1 MAEVKEFTLKISVAQ
16 AQENIDELNK
26 SLKLQEDLI
35 DDLEKETRNLEKTL
49 NSTSKTN
56 LATRQKL
63 NDKIKQTKE
72 RLKDEK
78 NALKDLNKD
87 RKKAN
92 ETLKQSTD
100 DAADYSG
107 VLGMIDAKTGGLISG
122 LTGMTKSLG
131 GATKGLKL
139 MKIAIIGTGIGA
151 LLIAIMAVGAAFK
164 GSEEGQNKFAKIM
177 AVIGALTGN
186 IVDLFADLG
195 EAIISAFE
203 NPKQA
208 LNDFVKLIKDNLI
221 TRFEG
226 LLNLIPSIGEAVNQL
241 FKGNF
246 SEAGK
251 IAADAV
257 GKVTLG
263 VDSVT
268 DSLGKAGDALKDFAK
283 EQVEEGKAAASV
295 ADMRAKADK
304 IERELIVKRS
314 KLESEV
320 ALLRL
325 KSRQEEE
332 FSATERKAALLEAQK
347 LEEQLLEDQTQFLTL
362 RRDAQVLE
370 NTFSRSN
377 KENLTKEAEAIA
389 AVNRQIA
396 SRANTARQV
405 QREVNTIQG
414 QIETEQKAIDA
425 KEAADAK
432 AISDFKKGL
441 QIIDKN
447 DKLAALKKEKADQ
460 ILALED
466 LKVTEEQ
473 KNNLLLEIDASF
485 KAKKSV
491 IDAEVLAAEKVEA
504 DKLVKLK
511 GEIAAA
517 EAITEEEKRALE
529 IEKVTAHYDKL
540 IELAKAQGL
549 AFAQLEKAKGAAID
563 NINEDNSKN
572 EIKWEELTQDQ
583 KVKTVSDGFSNLAS
597 ILGEETVAGK
607 AAAIASATIDTFQS
621 ASASYKSLAGIPVV
635 GPALGAA
642 AAGAAIASG
651 FKQVQ
656 AIRATKIPTLGGQT
670 PPSTGGGSVPSASI
684 PQIPNFNAVGASDT
698 NQLADALG
706 LQSKQPIKTF
716 VVASDVT
723 TAQDLERNI
732 ITGATIG

>member
-1 MAEVKEFTLKISVAQ
+1 MAEVKEYTLKVSTKQ
-16 AQENIDELNK
+16 AQENIDDLNK
-26 SLKLQEDLI
+26 SFKLQESLI

-49 NSTSKTN
+49 NATSKTN
-56 LATRQKL
+56 LAARQKL

-78 NALKDLNKD
+78 IALKDLNKD

-92 ETLKQSTD
+92 ETLKQSTE

-107 VLGMIDAKTGGLISG
+107 VLGMIDAKTGGLISSIG
-122 LTGMTKSLG
+122 RMTTTLK

-151 LLIAIMAVGAAFK
+151 LLIAVTALGAAFR

-208 LNDFVKLIKDNLI
+208 LNDFIDLIKDQLI
-221 TRFEG
+221 TRFNG
-226 LLNLIPSIGEAVNQL
+226 LLTLIPSIGEAVNQL

-332 FSATERKAALLEAQK
+332 FTATERKAALLEAQK

-414 QIETEQKAIDA
+414 QIETENKAILA
-425 KEAADAK
+425 TEKADAK
-432 AISDFKKGL
+432 AISDFKKAL
-441 QIIDKN
+441 VITDKN
-447 DKLAALKKEKADQ
+447 DKLAALEKEKADRV
-460 ILALED
+460 LALEG
-466 LKVTEEQ
+466 LKVSETE
-473 KNNLLLEIDASF
+473 KNDLLLEIDAAYN
-485 KAKKSV
+485 AKKEV
-491 IDAEVLAAEKVEA
+491 IDADLADKEIKRLEAVAAEEIRIT
-504 DKLVKLK
+504 KLVNAQKK
-511 GEIAAA
+511 
-517 EAITEEEKRALE
+517 AL
-529 IEKVTAHYDKL
+529 
-540 IELAKAQGL
+540 
-549 AFAQLEKAKGAAID
+549 
-563 NINEDNSKN
+563 
-572 EIKWEELTQDQ
+572 QD
-583 KVKTVSDGFSNLAS
+583 SNLNNISQGFAL
-597 ILGEETVAGK
+597 LGQIAGK
-607 AAAIASATIDTFQS
+607 NKALQAAAIIGESAVGIAKTVIATQASNATAVAQGV
-621 ASASYKSLAGIPVV
+621 SLAIPT
-635 GPALGAA
+635 AGASIA
-642 AAGAAIASG
+642 TAAGLVASNNVSAGIGIAMNVAATAKALSG
-651 FKQVQ
+651 LK
-656 AIRATKIPTLGGQT
+656 A
-670 PPSTGGGSVPSASI
+670 GGSPPPPPAMRTGSGSSPASI
-684 PQIPNFNAVGASDT
+684 PTPPEFNTVGASGT
-698 NQLADALG
+698 NQLADAIG
-706 LQSKQPIKTF
+706 SQSKQPIKTF

-723 TAQDLERNI
+723 TAQSLERNI
-732 ITGATIG
+732 ITGATVG

>member
-1 MAEVKEFTLKISVAQ
+1 MAEIKEYTLKVSTKQ

-26 SLKLQEDLI
+26 SFKLQESLI

-49 NSTSKTN
+49 NATSKTN
-56 LATRQKL
+56 VAARQKL

-92 ETLKQSTD
+92 ETLKQSTE

-107 VLGMIDAKTGGLISG
+107 VLGMIDAKTGGLISSIG
-122 LTGMTKSLG
+122 RMTTTLK

-195 EAIISAFE
+195 EAIIFAFE

-208 LNDFVKLIKDNLI
+208 LNDFVDLIKNQLI
-221 TRFEG
+221 TRFNG
-226 LLNLIPSIGEAVNQL
+226 LLTLLPSIGEAVNQL

-268 DSLGKAGDALKDFAK
+268 DSLSKAGTALKDFGK
-283 EQVEEGKAAASV
+283 EQVREAKAAASV

-332 FSATERKAALLEAQK
+332 FTATERKAALLEAQK

-414 QIETEQKAIDA
+414 QIETENKAILA
-425 KEAADAK
+425 TEKADAK
-432 AISDFKKGL
+432 AISDFKKAL
-441 QIIDKN
+441 IITDKN
-447 DKLAALKKEKADQ
+447 DKLAALEKEKADRV
-460 ILALED
+460 LALEG
-466 LKVTEEQ
+466 LKVSETE
-473 KNNLLLEIDASF
+473 KNDLLLEIDAAYN
-485 KAKKSV
+485 AKKEV
-491 IDAEVLAAEKVEA
+491 IDAEASDKEIKRLEAVAAEEIRIT
-504 DKLVKLK
+504 KLVNAQKK
-511 GEIAAA
+511 
-517 EAITEEEKRALE
+517 AL
-529 IEKVTAHYDKL
+529 
-540 IELAKAQGL
+540 
-549 AFAQLEKAKGAAID
+549 
-563 NINEDNSKN
+563 
-572 EIKWEELTQDQ
+572 QD
-583 KVKTVSDGFSNLAS
+583 SNLNNISQGFAL
-597 ILGEETVAGK
+597 LGQIAGK
-607 AAAIASATIDTFQS
+607 NKALQAAAIIGESAVGIAKTVIATQASNAATIAQGAALAIPTAG
-621 ASASYKSLAGIPVV
+621 ASV
-635 GPALGAA
+635 AA
-642 AAGAAIASG
+642 AASLVASTNISAGIGIAMNVAATAKALSG
-651 FKQVQ
+651 LK
-656 AIRATKIPTLGGQT
+656 A
-670 PPSTGGGSVPSASI
+670 GGSPPPPPAMRTGSGSSPASI
-684 PQIPNFNAVGASDT
+684 PTPPEFNTVGASGT
-698 NQLADALG
+698 NQLADAIG
-706 LQSKQPIKTF
+706 SQSKQPIKTF

-723 TAQDLERNI
+723 TAQSLERNI
-732 ITGATIG
+732 ITGATVG

>member
-1 MAEVKEFTLKISVAQ
+1 
-16 AQENIDELNK
+16 
-26 SLKLQEDLI
+26 
-35 DDLEKETRNLEKTL
+35 
-49 NSTSKTN
+49 
-56 LATRQKL
+56 
-63 NDKIKQTKE
+63 
-72 RLKDEK
+72 
-78 NALKDLNKD
+78 
-87 RKKAN
+87 
-92 ETLKQSTD
+92 
-100 DAADYSG
+100 
-107 VLGMIDAKTGGLISG
+107 MIDAKTGGLISSIG
-122 LTGMTKSLG
+122 RMTTTLK

-151 LLIAIMAVGAAFK
+151 LLIAITAVGAAFK

-268 DSLGKAGDALKDFAK
+268 DSLSKAGTALKGFAK

-325 KSRQEEE
+325 KSRQEEQ
-332 FSATERKAALLEAQK
+332 FTATERKAALLEAQK

-414 QIETEQKAIDA
+414 QIETENKAILA
-425 KEAADAK
+425 TEAADAK

-441 QIIDKN
+441 RITDKN
-447 DKLAALKKEKADQ
+447 DKLAALEKEKADQ

-466 LKVTEEQ
+466 LKITEEQ
-473 KNNLLLEIDASF
+473 KNNLLLEIDTSF
-485 KAKKSV
+485 KAKKEV
-491 IDAEVLAAEKVEA
+491 IDKEDSEKELKRLKEIA
-504 DKLVKLK
+504 DKKVA
-511 GEIAAA
+511 IQAAVNA
-517 EAITEEEKRALE
+517 QKKALQDANLNN
-529 IEKVTAHYDKL
+529 IG
-540 IELAKAQGL
+540 QG
-549 AFAQLEKAKGAAID
+549 FALLGQL
-563 NINEDNSKN
+563 
-572 EIKWEELTQDQ
+572 
-583 KVKTVSDGFSNLAS
+583 
-597 ILGEETVAGK
+597 AGK
-607 AAAIASATIDTFQS
+607 NKALQAAAIIGESAVGIAKTVIATQASNAAAVAQGVALAIPTAGASVATA
-621 ASASYKSLAGIPVV
+621 ASLVASNNVSAGIGIAMNVAATAKALQGLKAGGAPPPPPKMRTGSVV
-635 GPALGAA
+635 ANV
-642 AAGAAIASG
+642 S
-651 FKQVQ
+651 
-656 AIRATKIPTLGGQT
+656 T
-670 PPSTGGGSVPSASI
+670 PPEI
-684 PQIPNFNAVGASDT
+684 NAVGASGT
-698 NQLADALG
+698 NQLADAIG
-706 LQSKQPIKTF
+706 SQSKQPIKTF

>member
-1 MAEVKEFTLKISVAQ
+1 MAEVKEFELKVSTKQ
-16 AQENIDELNK
+16 AQENINELNK

-49 NSTSKTN
+49 NATSKTN
-56 LATRQKL
+56 LAARQKL

-78 NALKDLNKD
+78 IALKDLNKD
-87 RKKAN
+87 RKAAN
-92 ETLKQSTD
+92 ETLKQSTE

-122 LTGMTKSLG
+122 ITRMTTSLK

-151 LLIAIMAVGAAFK
+151 LLIAITALGAAFT

-195 EAIISAFE
+195 ESIISAFE
-203 NPKQA
+203 NPKEA
-208 LNDFVKLIKDNLI
+208 LNSFIKLIKDNLI

-226 LLNLIPSIGEAVNQL
+226 LLNLIPSIGKAVDQL

-263 VDSVT
+263 VDSIT
-268 DSLGKAGDALKDFAK
+268 DSVTKATEAVKGFVK

-304 IERELIVKRS
+304 IERDLIVKRS

-332 FSATERKAALLEAQK
+332 FTATERKAALLEAQK
-347 LEEQLLEDQTQFLTL
+347 LEEQLLEDQTEYLTL

-377 KENLTKEAEAIA
+377 KENLDKEAEAIA

-414 QIETEQKAIDA
+414 QIETEQKAADA
-425 KEAADAK
+425 IVKADAK
-432 AISDFKKGL
+432 AIADFKKGL
-441 QIIDKN
+441 IEVDKN
-447 DKLAALKKEKADQ
+447 DKLAAIEKEKADRV
-460 ILALED
+460 LALED
-466 LKVTEEQ
+466 LKVSEAQ
-473 KNNLLLEIDASF
+473 KNDLLLEIDAAYN
-485 KAKKSV
+485 AKK
-491 IDAEVLAAEKVEA
+491 EVLDEEAA
-504 DKLVKLK
+504 DKEEKAAKEAADELVK
-511 GEIAAA
+511 
-517 EAITEEEKRALE
+517 
-529 IEKVTAHYDKL
+529 IEKDK
-540 IELAKAQGL
+540 AAQ
-549 AFAQLEKAKGAAID
+549 KAAIQAAQ
-563 NINEDNSKN
+563 INM
-572 EIKWEELTQDQ
+572 
-583 KVKTVSDGFSNLAS
+583 VSQGIAL
-597 ILGEETVAGK
+597 LKQVAGK
-607 AAAIASATIDTFQS
+607 NKALQAAAIIGESAVGIAKTVISTQ
-621 ASASYKSLAGIPVV
+621 AANAG
-635 GPALGAA
+635 ALMTPQAIATSGAA
-642 AAGAAIASG
+642 AVPVIVANKISAGIGIAANLAATRKALQGLKAGGSPPPPPASISG
-651 FKQVQ
+651 ASVTAASTQ
-656 AIRATKIPTLGGQT
+656 AT
-670 PPSTGGGSVPSASI
+670 PPE
-684 PQIPNFNAVGASDT
+684 FNTVGASGT
-698 NQLADALG
+698 NQLADAIG
-706 LQSKQPIKTF
+706 SQTKQPIKTY

-723 TAQDLERNI
+723 TAQNLERNI
-732 ITGATIG
+732 ITGATVG

>member
-26 SLKLQEDLI
+26 SLKLQENLI

-268 DSLGKAGDALKDFAK
+268 DSLSKAGTALKDFAK
-283 EQVEEGKAAASV
+283 EQVREGEAAASV

-325 KSRQEEE
+325 KSRQEEQ
-332 FSATERKAALLEAQK
+332 FTATERKAALLEAQK

-414 QIETEQKAIDA
+414 QIETENKAILA
-425 KEAADAK
+425 TEAADAK

-441 QIIDKN
+441 RITDKN
-447 DKLAALKKEKADQ
+447 DKLAALEKEKADQ

-466 LKVTEEQ
+466 LKITEEQ
-473 KNNLLLEIDASF
+473 KNNLLLEIDTSF
-485 KAKKSV
+485 KAKKEV
-491 IDAEVLAAEKVEA
+491 IDKEDSEKELKRLKEIA
-504 DKLVKLK
+504 DKKV
-511 GEIAAA
+511 A
-517 EAITEEEKRALE
+517 
-529 IEKVTAHYDKL
+529 IEKAVNAQK
-540 IELAKAQGL
+540 KAL
-549 AFAQLEKAKGAAID
+549 
-563 NINEDNSKN
+563 
-572 EIKWEELTQDQ
+572 QD
-583 KVKTVSDGFSNLAS
+583 SNLNNIGQGFAL
-597 ILGEETVAGK
+597 LGQLAGK
-607 AAAIASATIDTFQS
+607 NKALQAAAIIGESAVGIAKTVIATQASNAAAVAQGVALAIPTAGASVATA
-621 ASASYKSLAGIPVV
+621 ASLVASNNVSAGIGIAMNVAATAKALQGLKAGGAPPPPPKMRTGSVV
-635 GPALGAA
+635 ANV
-642 AAGAAIASG
+642 S
-651 FKQVQ
+651 
-656 AIRATKIPTLGGQT
+656 T
-670 PPSTGGGSVPSASI
+670 PPEI
-684 PQIPNFNAVGASDT
+684 NAVGASGT
-698 NQLADALG
+698 NQLADAIG
-706 LQSKQPIKTF
+706 SQSKQPIKTF

>member
-1 MAEVKEFTLKISVAQ
+1 MAEVKEFELKVSTKQ
-16 AQENIDELNK
+16 AQENINELNK

-49 NSTSKTN
+49 NATSKTN
-56 LATRQKL
+56 LAARQKL

-78 NALKDLNKD
+78 IALKDLNKD
-87 RKKAN
+87 RKAAN
-92 ETLKQSTD
+92 ETLKQSTE

-122 LTGMTKSLG
+122 ITRMTTSLK

-151 LLIAIMAVGAAFK
+151 LLIAITALGAAFT

-195 EAIISAFE
+195 ESIISAFE
-203 NPKQA
+203 NPKEA
-208 LNDFVKLIKDNLI
+208 LNSFIKLIKDNLI

-226 LLNLIPSIGEAVNQL
+226 LLNLIPSIGKAVDQL

-263 VDSVT
+263 VDSIT
-268 DSLGKAGDALKDFAK
+268 DSVTKATEAVKGFVK

-304 IERELIVKRS
+304 IERDLIVKRS

-332 FSATERKAALLEAQK
+332 FTATERKAALLEAQK
-347 LEEQLLEDQTQFLTL
+347 LEEQLLEDQTEYLTL

-377 KENLTKEAEAIA
+377 KENLDKEAEAIA

-414 QIETEQKAIDA
+414 QIETEQKAADA
-425 KEAADAK
+425 IVKADAK
-432 AISDFKKGL
+432 AIADFKKGL
-441 QIIDKN
+441 IEVDKN
-447 DKLAALKKEKADQ
+447 DKLAAIEKEKADRV
-460 ILALED
+460 LALED
-466 LKVTEEQ
+466 LKVSEAQ
-473 KNNLLLEIDASF
+473 KNDLLLEIDAAYN
-485 KAKKSV
+485 AKK
-491 IDAEVLAAEKVEA
+491 EVLDEEAA
-504 DKLVKLK
+504 DKEEKAAKEAADELVK
-511 GEIAAA
+511 
-517 EAITEEEKRALE
+517 
-529 IEKVTAHYDKL
+529 IEKDK
-540 IELAKAQGL
+540 AAQ
-549 AFAQLEKAKGAAID
+549 KAAIQAAQ
-563 NINEDNSKN
+563 INM
-572 EIKWEELTQDQ
+572 
-583 KVKTVSDGFSNLAS
+583 VSQGIAL
-597 ILGEETVAGK
+597 LKQVAGK
-607 AAAIASATIDTFQS
+607 NKALQAAAIIGESAVGIAKTVISTQ
-621 ASASYKSLAGIPVV
+621 AANAG
-635 GPALGAA
+635 ALMTPQAIATSGAA
-642 AAGAAIASG
+642 AVPVIVANKISAGIGIASNI
-651 FKQVQ
+651 
-656 AIRATKIPTLGGQT
+656 AATRKALQGLKA
-670 PPSTGGGSVPSASI
+670 GGSPPPPTTIRGASGITDSAQGTL
-684 PQIPNFNAVGASDT
+684 PEFNTVGASGT
-698 NQLADALG
+698 NQLADAIG
-706 LQSKQPIKTF
+706 SQTKQPIKTY

-723 TAQDLERNI
+723 TAQNLERNI
-732 ITGATIG
+732 ITGATVG

>member
-1 MAEVKEFTLKISVAQ
+1 MAEIKEYTLKVSTKQ

-26 SLKLQEDLI
+26 SFKLQESLI

-49 NSTSKTN
+49 NATSKTN
-56 LATRQKL
+56 VAAGQKL

-92 ETLKQSTD
+92 ETLKQSTE

-107 VLGMIDAKTGGLISG
+107 VLGMIDAKTGGLISSIG
-122 LTGMTKSLG
+122 RMTTTLK

-195 EAIISAFE
+195 EAIIFAFE

-208 LNDFVKLIKDNLI
+208 LNDFIDLIKDQLI
-221 TRFEG
+221 TRFNG
-226 LLNLIPSIGEAVNQL
+226 LLTLIPSIGEAVNQL

-268 DSLGKAGDALKDFAK
+268 DSLSKAGTALKDFGK
-283 EQVEEGKAAASV
+283 EQVREAKAAASV

-332 FSATERKAALLEAQK
+332 FTATERKAALLEAQK

-414 QIETEQKAIDA
+414 QIETENKAILA
-425 KEAADAK
+425 TEKADAK
-432 AISDFKKGL
+432 AISDFKKAL
-441 QIIDKN
+441 IITDKN
-447 DKLAALKKEKADQ
+447 DKLAALEKEKADRV
-460 ILALED
+460 LALEG
-466 LKVTEEQ
+466 LKVSETE
-473 KNNLLLEIDASF
+473 KNDLLLEIDAAYN
-485 KAKKSV
+485 AKKEV
-491 IDAEVLAAEKVEA
+491 IDAEASDKEIKRLEAVAAEEIRIT
-504 DKLVKLK
+504 KLVNAQKK
-511 GEIAAA
+511 
-517 EAITEEEKRALE
+517 AL
-529 IEKVTAHYDKL
+529 
-540 IELAKAQGL
+540 
-549 AFAQLEKAKGAAID
+549 
-563 NINEDNSKN
+563 
-572 EIKWEELTQDQ
+572 QD
-583 KVKTVSDGFSNLAS
+583 SNLNNISQGFAL
-597 ILGEETVAGK
+597 LGQIAGK
-607 AAAIASATIDTFQS
+607 NKALQAAAIIGESAVGIAKTVIATQASNAATIAQGAALAIPTAG
-621 ASASYKSLAGIPVV
+621 ASV
-635 GPALGAA
+635 AA
-642 AAGAAIASG
+642 AASLVASTNISAGIGIAMNVAATAKALSG
-651 FKQVQ
+651 LK
-656 AIRATKIPTLGGQT
+656 A
-670 PPSTGGGSVPSASI
+670 GGSPPPPPAMRTGSGSSPASI
-684 PQIPNFNAVGASDT
+684 PTPPEFNTVGASGT
-698 NQLADALG
+698 NQLADAIG
-706 LQSKQPIKTF
+706 SQANQPVKAF

-723 TAQDLERNI
+723 TAQSLERNI
-732 ITGATIG
+732 ITGATVG